1 MRGRR
6 VRGTEPEIDDLN
18 IIYVALFLLSEMC
31 SVVLTS
37 ATTKQIAMAKR
48 RINLTF
54 VIHSS

>member
-18 IIYVALFLLSEMC
+18 ILLSEMC